1 MKLYGES
8 QGSGDT
14 VKFDVELPRGR
25 DPVATAQAAEAQGLD
40 GLWTVEAGNDPYL
53 PLALAAH
60 ATERIDLGTAIAVA
74 FARSPLVHAQIGWDL
89 NLLAPGRVVVG
100 LGTQVKAHNVR
111 RYSAPFD
118 KPLSRLRDMVRA
130 MRAIWRAW
138 ADDADLHYEGE
149 FYTHTFMPPFFR
161 PAPFDGPLPSIYVA
175 AVAHR
180 MLHMAGAEADGVH
193 VHIIHSPRT
202 LDELTVPT
210 IHEGA
215 RAAGR
220 DPRAVTLSTTM
231 FVATGRTDGDVAAAR
246 ERIRERVGFYCS
258 TRSYREVLGVH
269 GWEDRSDA
277 LHRLTIEG
285 RWNELAGLV
294 DDEMLDAFSVSG
306 RWDEIAARI
315 VDRYQGRVDRIAPYG
330 QADLDVPWSEVA
342 EEVRHQIR
350 SRSDDGS
357 LPSKP

>member
-1 MKLYGES
+1 MKL
-8 QGSGDT
+8 DL
-14 VKFDVELPRGR
+14 ELPRGA
-25 DPVATAQAAEAQGLD
+25 DPIATARAAEADGLD
-40 GLWTVEAGNDPYL
+40 GLWSVEAGNDPYL
-53 PLALAAH
+53 PLALAAS

-74 FARSPLVHAQIGWDL
+74 FARSPLVHAQIAWDL
-89 NLLAPGRVVVG
+89 NRLAPGRVVLG
-100 LGTQVKAHNVR
+100 LGTQVKAHNLR

-118 KPLSRLRDMVRA
+118 RPMSRLRDMVRA
-130 MRAIWRAW
+130 IRAIWQSW
-138 ADDADLHYEGE
+138 ADGSELRYEGE

-161 PAPFDGPLPSIYVA
+161 PEPVEGPLPSIYVA

-202 LDELTVPT
+202 LDELTIPT
-210 IHEGA
+210 VGEGA

-220 DPRAVTLSTTM
+220 DPGDVTLSTTM
-231 FVATGRTDGDVAAAR
+231 FVATGRADADVAAAR

-269 GWEDRSDA
+269 GWEERSDA

-285 RWNELAGLV
+285 RWGELAGLV

-306 RWDEIAARI
+306 RWDEIGARI
-315 VDRYQGRVDRIAPYG
+315 VERYHGRVDRIAPYG
-330 QADLDVPWSEVA
+330 QAGLDIPWPEIA
-342 EEVRHQIR
+342 EEVRRLARIR
-350 SRSDDGS
+350 SENGS
-357 LPSKP
+357 PSSNP